1 MIYLSTLE
9 ELWIKVIPDAIAYI
23 TSHFVFIII
32 IVPKKKKM
40 KKRSYDNLLQNSSSD
55 YKIHILFQHNNLL

>member
-9 ELWIKVIPDAIAYI
+9 ELRIKVIPDAIAYI

-32 IVPKKKKM
+32 IVPKKKENEEEK
-40 KKRSYDNLLQNSSSD
+40 LW
-55 YKIHILFQHNNLL
+55 